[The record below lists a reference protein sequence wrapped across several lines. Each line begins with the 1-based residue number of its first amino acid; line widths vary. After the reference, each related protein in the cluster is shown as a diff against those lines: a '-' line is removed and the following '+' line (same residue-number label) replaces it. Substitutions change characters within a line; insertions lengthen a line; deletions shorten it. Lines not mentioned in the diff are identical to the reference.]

1 VAADAMSI
9 PEVCR
14 DGAWL
19 HRPGDD
25 RELEH
30 LLRKCLA
37 GGPEVQALI
46 ERGTAVERSYSWR
59 RTAELT
65 FACYVKAIESAKA
78 GTSPR
83 PPLDPGIRECLAVA
97 ARYKF
102 NDLDRELA
110 AWQQRCLNAEA
121 QLHTVSVHAGKLEA
135 RLREMGQQP
144 APPPPAPPPVPTST
158 DPALAKRPR
167 WSLKRRIKK
176 IRDGLRRRTNPEGT

>member
-1 VAADAMSI
+1 
-9 PEVCR
+9 
-14 DGAWL
+14 
-19 HRPGDD
+19 
-25 RELEH
+25 
-30 LLRKCLA
+30 LRKCLD
-37 GGPEVQALI
+37 GGPEVRALI

-65 FACYVKAIESAKA
+65 FACYERAIESAKS

-83 PPLDPGIRECLAVA
+83 HPLDPRVRESLAVA

-121 QLHTVSVHAGKLEA
+121 HLNNVSAHAGKLEA
-135 RLREMGQQP
+135 LLREMGQKPAPAP
-144 APPPPAPPPVPTST
+144 APPPPVPTT
-158 DPALAKRPR
+158 MDPAAQKRPR

-176 IRDGLRRRTNPEGT
+176 IRDGLNRRNKP